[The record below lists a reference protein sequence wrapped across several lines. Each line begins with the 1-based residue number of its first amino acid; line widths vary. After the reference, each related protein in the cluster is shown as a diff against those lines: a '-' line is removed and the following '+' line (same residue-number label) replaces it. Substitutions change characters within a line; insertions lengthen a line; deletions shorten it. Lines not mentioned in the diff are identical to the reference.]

1 MADTLNYVRF
11 QRGSQAAYD
20 NLKSKNRINEYTLY
34 FVYDVNNDTIGQL
47 YLGSRLISSGNAT
60 TISNSLKDLTDVIIK
75 DNSANCI
82 LVSDVDG
89 NWISTSIDNVVKLI
103 QQEFDLSNYITK
115 EEFQSLED
123 KTIILE
129 ETLNNKVDK
138 VVYQIPVLDNDGNP
152 TFDDNGNQIY
162 EEIAGALI
170 SPEDRKKLNALILNE
185 DDNKIE
191 ISSSINAEN
200 VQGLGLWITQNSNS
214 YIKQLD
220 ENNFA
225 QSVNDKLNYIT
236 NVDAQYLSAV
246 NGTLSL
252 SDETINAL
260 SKNGNGTTGFIKS
273 VNTDVFAVDNTGK
286 LDLIAVP
293 SSTLTP
299 VLGDI
304 NLLPNKD
311 KNFTIVDEIKNLYE
325 IMTWSDITF

>member
-1 MADTLNYVRF
+1 MADTFNYVRF
-11 QRGSQAAYD
+11 QRGSRAAYD

-34 FVYDVNNDTIGQL
+34 FVYDVNNDAIGQL

-82 LVSDVDG
+82 LVSDTNG
-89 NWISTSIDNVVKLI
+89 NWVSTSIDNVIKLI

-138 VVYQIPVLDNDGNP
+138 VIYQVPVLDNDGNP

-214 YIKQLD
+214 YIKQLN

-225 QSVNDKLNYIT
+225 QSINDKLNYIT
-236 NVDAQYLSAV
+236 NVDTQYLSAV

-260 SKNGNGTTGFIKS
+260 SKNVNGTTGFIKS
-273 VNTDVFAVDNTGK
+273 VNTDIFAVDNTGK